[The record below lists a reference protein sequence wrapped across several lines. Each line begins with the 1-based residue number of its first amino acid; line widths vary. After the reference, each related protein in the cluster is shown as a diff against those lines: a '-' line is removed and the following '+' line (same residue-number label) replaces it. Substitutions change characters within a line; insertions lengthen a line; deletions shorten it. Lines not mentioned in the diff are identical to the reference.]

1 MDALSW
7 AAAAFAAGD
16 CFVTSCDDVPVK
28 RQDSFRGDV
37 NMTSAL
43 RGGQKIAADKNADE
57 GEGG

>member
-28 RQDSFRGDV
+28 CRDLFRGDV

-43 RGGQKIAADKNADE
+43 RGGLKKKTFSSREIDP
-57 GEGG
+57 

>member
-43 RGGQKIAADKNADE
+43 KTAADKNRVKCR
-57 GEGG
+57 